1 VWAIWHYL
9 PRDFGLQGGSRH
21 LITDIVEIIKFVGS
35 VAGLFTA
42 GFLIYDRLIRSRP
55 IAYLGVSEYKVDL
68 RLKNVTPET
77 IIVEE
82 ITITPPDHL
91 RAARANDLITAN
103 EDRQKVFYPDSA
115 GKNDPRFVGEFVMLK
130 PQEERK
136 FSLHR
141 FAAFELAKDDE
152 KVVIRCRWEN
162 TRRPW
167 FTKRHVTV
175 RTTVGKVKKLVD
187 AAAAGKV

>member
-1 VWAIWHYL
+1 VCAIWFYL
-9 PRDFGLQGGSRH
+9 PRNFGLERKAGH

-35 VAGLFTA
+35 AAGLFTA

-55 IAYLGVSEYKVDL
+55 IAYLGVSEYKADL
-68 RLKNVTPET
+68 RFKNVTSET
-77 IIVEE
+77 VIVDE
-82 ITITPPDHL
+82 IAISPPDYL
-91 RAARANDLITAN
+91 RAVRANDLITAN
-103 EDRQKVFYPDSA
+103 EDVQKAFYPDSA
-115 GKNDPRFVGEFVMLK
+115 GKDNPRFVGEFVMLK

-162 TRRPW
+162 TRLPW
-167 FTKRHVTV
+167 FTKRHVMV
-175 RTTVGKVKKLVD
+175 RTTVGKVKKLVY